1 MMNPTLNV
9 HASDVIKANVTQE
22 GANSRLVN
30 FDVGLGVTGTLEN
43 MNVVFDLSTDDDI
56 TVANELQ
63 SMSAEQ
69 RANQAMN
76 LLLYNVYTG
85 PGTKGNASLSG
96 NPLFSFLESQLNSWM
111 ANTVKVSIFH
121 SA

>member
-1 MMNPTLNV
+1 MLL
-9 HASDVIKANVTQE
+9 DVIKANVTQE

-43 MNVVFDLSTDDDI
+43 MNVVFDLSHRRRYNGSQRI
-56 TVANELQ
+56 CSPCRPNSVQ
-63 SMSAEQ
+63 SGYEPLALHVYRSGEPGQ
-69 RANQAMN
+69 RISQRQSVV
-76 LLLYNVYTG
+76 L
-85 PGTKGNASLSG
+85 
-96 NPLFSFLESQLNSWM
+96 FLESQLNSWM